1 VGAPPPT
8 PHPPAPVTSV
18 PSSDGRRAPGT
29 VAGAA
34 AAAVALAAGELL
46 AAVFPAT
53 PSPLDAVGAL
63 VVSVVPG
70 SVSQWAIGTLGAA
83 NRPALTLGTV
93 AVVALIGA
101 ALGVRG
107 RAGFPAATV
116 TFAAAGLLGLLT
128 SLAQPG
134 APFPLV
140 LLVMVGAV
148 AAGLSTLWWLTG
160 LVDTTLATPGTA
172 LVGPGSPTDPAVSR
186 RSVLRIAAAT
196 GVTAVAVGTSV
207 RLLTGSRGV
216 GLAPPEIDLPPA
228 ARPLPPLRAGE
239 DLAAR
244 IDGVSP
250 ALTPTSDFF
259 RIDTALTIPRVDPE
273 RWRLR
278 IHGRVEQEVELTID
292 DLLALPMEEHDA
304 TIACVSNEVGGGL
317 IGTARWLGVPL
328 SRVLALAS
336 PTATAEQ
343 LVGRSVD
350 GWTAGFPLEL
360 LDDGRRA
367 MVAVGMNGTALPAR
381 HGFPARLVVPGLFG
395 YVSATKWLSEIELT
409 GWDDYDAYWIP
420 RGWSK
425 LGPVKTGSRIDRPRS
440 GGEVVAGEVVAAGV
454 AWAPTR
460 GVEQVEVQLD
470 DGAWTTAEL
479 VPGRSADTW
488 VQWHV
493 TLPVASGPHTLSVR
507 ATDGDGRLQS
517 EGPRPPAP
525 DGAEGWHQVR
535 FTAG

>member
-1 VGAPPPT
+1 VGAPSPT
-8 PHPPAPVTSV
+8 PSRPTASLPAS
-18 PSSDGRRAPGT
+18 GRSGAT
-29 VAGAA
+29 TALAGAV
-34 AAAVALAAGELL
+34 AAAVSLATGETLAAILP
-46 AAVFPAT
+46 AAS
-53 PSPLDAVGAL
+53 SPLDAVGAL
-63 VVSVVPG
+63 VVALVPG
-70 SVSQWAIGTLGAA
+70 SVSQWAIGTFGAA
-83 NRPALTLGTV
+83 NRTVLTLGTV
-93 AVVALIGA
+93 AVVLLIGA
-101 ALGVRG
+101 ALGARG

-116 TFAAAGLLGLLT
+116 AFGGAGLLGLLT
-128 SLAQPG
+128 SLAQP
-134 APFPLV
+134 AAALPVVVLV
-140 LLVMVGAV
+140 IAAAV
-148 AAGLSTLWWLTG
+148 AAGLGVLWWLTG
-160 LVDTTLATPGTA
+160 AAEAGPPVPGPA
-172 LVGPGSPTDPAVSR
+172 DVQPGSPTDPAVSR
-186 RSVLRIAAAT
+186 RSVLRLAMGT
-196 GVTAVAVGTSV
+196 GATAVAVGTSA

-216 GLAPPEIDLPPA
+216 GLGPPEVDLPA
-228 ARPLPPLRAGE
+228 ASRPLPPLTASE
-239 DLAAR
+239 DLATR
-244 IDGVSP
+244 IEGVSP

-278 IHGRVEQEVELTID
+278 LHGRVEQEIELTFD
-292 DLLALPMEEHDA
+292 DLLELPMEEHDA

-328 SRVLALAS
+328 TTVLALAR
-336 PTATAEQ
+336 PTADAEQ

-395 YVSATKWLSEIELT
+395 YVSATKWLAELELT
-409 GWDDYDAYWIP
+409 GWDDYDAYWVP

-425 LGPVKTGSRIDRPRS
+425 QGPVKTGSRIDRPRP
-440 GGEVVAGEVVAAGV
+440 GGEVAAGEVVAAGV

-460 GVEQVEVQLD
+460 GVEHVEVRVD
-470 DGAWTTAEL
+470 DGAWIATEL
-479 VPGRSADTW
+479 VPGRSVDTW

-493 TLPVASGPHTLSVR
+493 NLPLSPGQHTLTVR
-507 ATDGDGRLQS
+507 ATDGDGHLQS

-535 FTAG
+535 FTVG